1 MITQFVA
8 FVRARPVV
16 ASCLGLSILL
26 GIGNFFLWQSRHSIT
41 LRHENVRQKGEF
53 ILRALESGPRI
64 QADLALLRD
73 GLARIEES
81 LLDEDSMEVNLG
93 YFYRLEK
100 TTRVRLVRLNQL
112 AAVPPPAKSPF
123 KSVPFSMQVTGSY
136 RNNMAFLRALETGP
150 RILRIRTCSFERG
163 EPEEGEFLLD
173 ITVDVIARTK
183 A

>member
-8 FVRARPVV
+8 FVRLRPVV
-16 ASCLGLSILL
+16 ASSLALAFLL
-26 GIGNFFLWQSRHSIT
+26 GIANFFLWQSRHAIT

-53 ILRALESGPRI
+53 MLRALESRPRVE
-64 QADLALLRD
+64 ADLALLRD

-81 LLDEDSMEVNLG
+81 LLDEESMEVNLG

-112 AAVPPPAKSPF
+112 ASIPPAAKSPF

-163 EPEEGEFLLD
+163 DPEVGEFLLD
-173 ITVDVIARTK
+173 LTVDVIAKTK